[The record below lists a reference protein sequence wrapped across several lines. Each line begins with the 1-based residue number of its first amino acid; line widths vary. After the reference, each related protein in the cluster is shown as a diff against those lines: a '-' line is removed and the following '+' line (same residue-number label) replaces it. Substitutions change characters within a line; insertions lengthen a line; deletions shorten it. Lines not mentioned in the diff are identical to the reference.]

1 MKVALLD
8 DFHPTI
14 HETFSSWNWEI
25 IDGKNWTAEDFR
37 LNAAS
42 IEGIVIRSKFKLN
55 RDQLKFAK
63 KLKFIARPGSGLE
76 NIDLKYCK
84 ENNIEV
90 FRSPEGNRDAVAEH
104 TLGMILNLINH
115 INITNLEVRKNIW
128 ERENN
133 RGTELKGKVMA
144 IIGYGYMG
152 KALAQRLSG
161 FEMEVIAYD
170 KYISGFGSKDVKEV
184 DLNEIF
190 QIADFV
196 SLHTP
201 LNEETIGMFD
211 KHFIK
216 KFKKH
221 FILINTARGK
231 SVILK
236 DLVESLRSKK
246 IIGACLD
253 VLDIESSNFNINN
266 SNNKY
271 FEDLKKFQNVVLS
284 PHVAG
289 WSFESKE
296 KMAKVILEKI
306 HQKFQTYIND

>member
-1 MKVALLD
+1 M
-8 DFHPTI
+8 
-14 HETFSSWNWEI
+14 
-25 IDGKNWTAEDFR
+25 
-37 LNAAS
+37 
-42 IEGIVIRSKFKLN
+42 
-55 RDQLKFAK
+55 
-63 KLKFIARPGSGLE
+63 
-76 NIDLKYCK
+76 
-84 ENNIEV
+84 
-90 FRSPEGNRDAVAEH
+90 
-104 TLGMILNLINH
+104 
-115 INITNLEVRKNIW
+115 NIW

-170 KYISGFGSKDVKEV
+170 KYLSGFGSKDVKEV

-190 QIADFV
+190 QTADFV

-271 FEDLKKFQNVVLS
+271 FEDLKKFRNVVLS